1 MNGRITRS
9 LLQHAAGAGTVVA
22 ALTAILLLA
31 TGVSTLEAQQPTSS
45 CMSCHSDSEWV
56 DDESIRIV
64 RSYRADIHRERGLG
78 CHSCHGGNPDPALA
92 DDMMAAMDP
101 DYAPNPYKGIPER
114 TEIPQFCGSCH
125 SSFPFMRRF
134 NPQAR
139 VDQVAEYLTSQ
150 HGRSLQQGDTQV
162 ATCTDCHGVHG
173 MLRVTDPE
181 APVYPT
187 NVAETCGACHSDAA
201 HMAGYHDRHGDPL
214 PTDQV
219 ARWQR
224 SVHANALINKGDLFA
239 PTCND
244 CHGNHGAA
252 PPGVEDITYVCG
264 QCHGRETELFRES
277 PKHEAFAD
285 HNDFLEGAT
294 CNDCHDGLAQNV
306 QTIRRF
312 TECSTCHENHGVV
325 RPTIALLGHL
335 PESPCTLCHEP
346 TTEVLE
352 PRRAERQYP
361 VVKRELLDEAQRA
374 GLSGEDRF
382 NFLVDRSLQLPQH
395 TLGRGPEDQ
404 PVLRPEFDRLFT
416 KFRIGKTYYTYQDP
430 ATNREVSVRLRQC
443 GDCHIDPDSPGLQA
457 AHRHLTTMS
466 QLIGLTARA
475 ERLLLAAHRGGVE
488 TRDAR
493 QAIDGAV
500 DSQIELE
507 VLVHAFDTDGE
518 YAEKYAEGVQHAE
531 IALAAGTAAL
541 QELRFRRQGL
551 GIALI
556 LIVLVLIALG
566 LKIRQIGG

>member
-1 MNGRITRS
+1 MSGRNRH
-9 LLQHAAGAGTVVA
+9 LRLHRAGAAATVVA
-22 ALTAILLLA
+22 ALLLFA
-31 TGVSTLEAQQPTSS
+31 TSTPVFAADPPASS
-45 CMSCHSDSEWV
+45 CMSCHGDPDWFDE
-56 DDESIRIV
+56 ESIGIV
-64 RSYRADIHRERGLG
+64 RNFHADIHRERGLG
-78 CHSCHGGNPDPALA
+78 CHSCHGGNPDPSLA

-125 SSFPFMRRF
+125 SSFAFMRRF

-150 HGRSLQQGDTQV
+150 HGLSLQQGDTHV
-162 ATCTDCHGVHG
+162 ATCTDCHGIHG
-173 MLRVTDPE
+173 ILRVTDPE
-181 APVYPT
+181 GPVYPT
-187 NVAETCGACHSDAA
+187 KVADTCGTCHSDPA
-201 HMAGYHDRHGDPL
+201 HMTGYRDGHGDPM

-224 SVHANALINKGDLFA
+224 SVHANALFNKGDLFA

-285 HNDFLEGAT
+285 HNEYLDGAT

-306 QTIRRF
+306 QSIRRF

-335 PESPCTLCHEP
+335 PESPCALCHEP

-352 PRRAERQYP
+352 PRRAEKQYP
-361 VVKRELLDEAQRA
+361 IVKRELLGEAQRA
-374 GLSGEDRF
+374 GLSGEALFD
-382 NFLVDRSLQLPQH
+382 FLVDRSLRLRAH
-395 TLGRGPEDQ
+395 TIEGSPDED
-404 PVLRPEFDRLFT
+404 PALRPEFDRLFS

-430 ATNREVSVRLRQC
+430 VTNREVSVRLRQC
-443 GDCHIDPDSPGLQA
+443 GDCHLDPDSPGLQTA
-457 AHRHLTTMS
+457 RQHLTTMS

-488 TRDAR
+488 TREAR
-493 QAIDGAV
+493 HAIDGAV

-507 VLVHAFDTDGE
+507 VLVHAFDSGGE
-518 YAEKYAEGVQHAE
+518 YAEKYAEGVQFAE
-531 IALAAGTAAL
+531 TALAEGTDAL
-541 QELRFRRQGL
+541 HELRFRRQGL
-551 GIALI
+551 GIALV
-556 LIVLVLIALG
+556 LIVLVLVALG
-566 LKIRQIGG
+566 LKIRQIGGA